1 MQTFLPLPGF
11 QASAAT
17 LDDDRLG
24 KQRAETKQILR
35 ALLPDHLRTL
45 LPPLPRQRS
54 PLAPKSAQEAP
65 RARRESGRR
74 GWVDHP
80 ATAMWRG
87 YEGRL
92 ALYGRAVCLE
102 WRRRGCRD
110 TVLPQFVALIE
121 AIGVG
126 PAPPWLGREDIHASH
141 RSNLLRKLPAHYAR
155 FGWSEPPD
163 LPYVWPV

>member
-11 QASAAT
+11 GASAAT
-17 LDDDRLG
+17 LDRDRLG
-24 KQRAETKQILR
+24 KQRVEAKQILR
-35 ALLPDHLRTL
+35 ALLPTELRAL
-45 LPPLPRQRS
+45 LPPQPRAET
-54 PLAPKSAQEAP
+54 APT
-65 RARRESGRR
+65 ARRERSAP
-74 GWVDHP
+74 GWIVHP
-80 ATAMWRG
+80 ATTMWRG

-102 WRRRGCRD
+102 WRRRGYRD
-110 TVLPQFVALIE
+110 SLLPQFVALID

-126 PAPPWLGREDIHASH
+126 PAPPWLGDPALHASH

-155 FGWSEPPD
+155 FGWEEPPD